1 MTSIDPIKVVGLCG
15 SLRGASYNAMAL
27 RLAGECMPTGMVM
40 EVLDWRE
47 VPPFDADTVAQ
58 RAPDAVASL
67 SERIRGAD
75 AVLIATPEYNFSI
88 PGMLK
93 NTLDWLSRMNDQP
106 FQRKPVAV
114 LSAATGPL
122 GGARVQYE
130 LRKVLL
136 FLDALVLSKP
146 EVFIGQAA
154 SKFDS
159 QGLCIDV
166 PTREFVTGQMVAFQK
181 WLVDAR
187 PLRTIRS

>member
-1 MTSIDPIKVVGLCG
+1 MTSIDPIRVVGLCG
-15 SLRGASYNAMAL
+15 SLRAASYNAMAL
-27 RLAGECMPTGMVM
+27 RLAGECMPAGMVM

-47 VPPFDADTVAQ
+47 VPPFDADIFAQ
-58 RAPDAVASL
+58 RVPDAVASL
-67 SERIRGAD
+67 SERIRSAD

-93 NTLDWLSRMNDQP
+93 NTLDGLSRANDQP

-136 FLDALVLSKP
+136 FLDALVLPKP

-159 QGLCIDV
+159 HGVCIDV

-181 WLVDAR
+181 WLVDSR
-187 PLRTIRS
+187 PMRTVRS